1 MIGLLL
7 LVRIAVLHR
16 CGQEGVALSD
26 CRSVCLSVMIVIPAE
41 MAEPIEMPFGIWTQ
55 VCQGNHVLGG
65 GPDMRG
71 ASLRGELVAH
81 CKLQGPCREL
91 WKNGCTN

>member
-16 CGQEGVALSD
+16 CGQEGVALSV
-26 CRSVCLSVMIVIPAE
+26 CRSLCHDREPAE

-55 VCQGNHVLGG
+55 VGQGNHVLGG
-65 GPDMRG
+65 GPDTAM
-71 ASLRGELVAH
+71 
-81 CKLQGPCREL
+81 
-91 WKNGCTN
+91 